1 MKHAIE
7 KIRIN
12 FENLDSVI
20 VDISYIKVLML
31 TGITHSVFSME
42 MNARK
47 GERYNSESEVA
58 EKIVIELKPSADK
71 LLTKYDESFGQRD
84 NNCKGLFDRFSKIP
98 DIVSIDLYY
107 FGSNEAREM
116 CGYWNEDDED
126 INSNQKSE
134 LKDGNLRIEIRKGMQ
149 YEQSILG
156 HL

>member
-47 GERYNSESEVA
+47 GERY
-58 EKIVIELKPSADK
+58 
-71 LLTKYDESFGQRD
+71 G
-84 NNCKGLFDRFSKIP
+84 
-98 DIVSIDLYY
+98 
-107 FGSNEAREM
+107 
-116 CGYWNEDDED
+116 
-126 INSNQKSE
+126 
-134 LKDGNLRIEIRKGMQ
+134 
-149 YEQSILG
+149 
-156 HL
+156 